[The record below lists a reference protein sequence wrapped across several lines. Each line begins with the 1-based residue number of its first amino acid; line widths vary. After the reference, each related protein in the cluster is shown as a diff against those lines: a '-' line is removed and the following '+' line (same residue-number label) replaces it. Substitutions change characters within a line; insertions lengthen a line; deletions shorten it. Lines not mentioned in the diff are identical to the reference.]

1 MHPQLE
7 PQPLASRALETL
19 LEPATAI
26 VLAWIAAVGLVV
38 HSDPLLATLVVL
50 GCVGAFV
57 AGLTG
62 VGGAI
67 VMIPL
72 LLYVP
77 PWIGT
82 GRLEL
87 HEIAAITMVQVFAAA
102 ASGLAGH
109 LREGFV
115 DRRLA
120 VTLGA
125 GMMIGS
131 LVGAIASRW
140 LPAATLQGIFAT
152 MAVAGAVMLLT
163 LKKRSAEVVAAD
175 TPWKA
180 ITGFSLA
187 LGVGLLAGAVGA
199 GGAFLL
205 IPLMLSV
212 LHIPPRIA
220 VGSSLAIAL
229 AGATTGLVGK
239 FISGQVPGW
248 PALALVAGALPA
260 AQLGAAA
267 STRLKSGQLRVIL
280 AVLIAGVAI
289 KMWLEI
295 LR

>member
-1 MHPQLE
+1 MTVRLE
-7 PQPLASRALETL
+7 PHPLASRALGAI
-19 LEPATAI
+19 LEPATAL
-26 VLAWIAAVGLVV
+26 VLAWVAAALLIV

-50 GCVGAFV
+50 GGVGAFV

-67 VMIPL
+67 VMFPL

-82 GRLEL
+82 GRLGL

-125 GMMIGS
+125 GMMLGS
-131 LVGAIASRW
+131 LVGAVTSRW
-140 LPAATLQGIFAT
+140 LPGEALQGIFAT
-152 MAVAGAVMLLT
+152 MAVAGVVMLLAT
-163 LKKRSAEVVAAD
+163 KDHPDGTEAG
-175 TPWKA
+175 PWHTA
-180 ITGFSLA
+180 TGFTLA

-212 LHIPPRIA
+212 LHIPPRVA

-229 AGATTGLVGK
+229 AGAAAGLAGK
-239 FISGQVPGW
+239 FLSGQVPLW
-248 PALALVAGALPA
+248 TALALVAGALPF
-260 AQLGAAA
+260 AQLGAAT
-267 STRLKSGQLRVIL
+267 STRLRTGQLRVIL
-280 AVLIAGVAI
+280 ALLIGAVAI

>member
-1 MHPQLE
+1 MSSPLE
-7 PQPLASRALETL
+7 PQPFASRALETL

-26 VLAWIAAVGLVV
+26 VLAWIAAVLLVV

-50 GCVGAFV
+50 GGIGAFV

-77 PWIGT
+77 PWLGT
-82 GRLEL
+82 GRLAL

-120 VTLGA
+120 LTLGA

-140 LPAATLQGIFAT
+140 LPPAALQGIFAT
-152 MAVAGAVMLLT
+152 MAAAGAVMLLT
-163 LKKRSAEVVAAD
+163 MKVRPEDAVPGAP
-175 TPWKA
+175 PWSTV
-180 ITGFSLA
+180 TGFSLA

-229 AGATTGLVGK
+229 AGATAGLAGK

-248 PALALVAGALPA
+248 TALALVAGALPS
-260 AQLGAAA
+260 AQLGAVA

-280 AVLIAGVAI
+280 ALLIAAVAI

>member
-1 MHPQLE
+1 VSDALP
-7 PQPLASRALETL
+7 PRPLSSRALDTI
-19 LEPATAI
+19 LEPATAL
-26 VLAWIAAVGLVV
+26 VLAWIAAVVLIL

-50 GCVGAFV
+50 GGIGAFV

-77 PWIGT
+77 PWLGT

-87 HEIAAITMVQVFAAA
+87 HDVAAITMVQVFAAA

-125 GMMIGS
+125 GIMIGS
-131 LVGAIASRW
+131 LAGAVASRW
-140 LPAATLQGIFAT
+140 LPASVLQGIFAS
-152 MAVAGAVMLLT
+152 MAVVGAVMMFT
-163 LKKRSAEVVAAD
+163 MKKQPISAAGDSV
-175 TPWKA
+175 PWKPV
-180 ITGFSLA
+180 IGFSLA
-187 LGVGLLAGAVGA
+187 LGVGLLGGAVGA
-199 GGAFLL
+199 GGSFLL

-212 LHIPPRIA
+212 LKIPPRIA

-229 AGATTGLVGK
+229 LGATTGVAGK
-239 FISGQVPGW
+239 LITGQIAGW

-267 STRLKSGQLRVIL
+267 STRLKSAQLRIIL
-280 AVLIAGVAI
+280 AMIIAVVAI

>member
-1 MHPQLE
+1 MALPIDS
-7 PQPLASRALETL
+7 QPLASRALDAF

-26 VLAWIAAVGLVV
+26 VLAWIAAVLLVL

-50 GCVGAFV
+50 GAGGAFV

-77 PWIGT
+77 PAIGT
-82 GRLEL
+82 GQLEV
-87 HEIAAITMVQVFAAA
+87 HEVAAITMVHVFAAA
-102 ASGLAGH
+102 ASGVAGH

-115 DRRLA
+115 DRRL
-120 VTLGA
+120 VFTLGA

-131 LVGAIASRW
+131 LTGAVISRW
-140 LPAATLQGIFAT
+140 LPAEILKGTFAT
-152 MAVAGAVMLLT
+152 MAAAGAIMLFVMRGRAPDEIAVT
-163 LKKRSAEVVAAD
+163 
-175 TPWKA
+175 TWKTA
-180 ITGFSLA
+180 TGFLLA

-199 GGAFLL
+199 GGSFLL
-205 IPLMLSV
+205 LPLMLYV
-212 LHIPPRIA
+212 LHVPPRLA
-220 VGSSLAIAL
+220 VGSSLAIAV
-229 AGATTGLVGK
+229 AGATTGLAGK
-239 FISGQVPGW
+239 LITGQVALW

-267 STRLKSGQLRVIL
+267 SQRAKVTHLRFLL
-280 AVLIAGVAI
+280 AAMIALVAV

-295 LR
+295 LK